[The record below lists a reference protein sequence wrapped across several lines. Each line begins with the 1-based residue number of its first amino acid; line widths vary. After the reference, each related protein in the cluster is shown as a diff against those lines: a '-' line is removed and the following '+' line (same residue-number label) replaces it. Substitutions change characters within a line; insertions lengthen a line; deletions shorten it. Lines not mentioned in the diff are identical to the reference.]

1 MTRFL
6 TIVVAMTAT
15 PLAAATLELGTPFRD
30 HMVLQRDKPV
40 PVWGWA
46 DAGDDV
52 AVEFAGQRKT
62 VQANPD
68 GTWMV
73 RLDPLAT
80 NATPATLTVKSARSG
95 GPLTVADVLVGE
107 VWLGSGQSNMKMMVK
122 SSANFAQES
131 AAADLPLVRMFIETS
146 NAAPEPQVRGAGKW
160 HVCSPA
166 TVGDFSA
173 TLFFFGRE
181 LHRALGVPIGLV
193 NSSWGGTPIQSWTD
207 ESAQRNAAALA
218 PYVAGL
224 DRDAAAFDR
233 EAARAKYEKAL
244 CGLARK
250 GAEGAR
256 SRQAR
261 SAPSD
266 RHGGAARPQLD
277 RPALQRQDRATES
290 LRDPRRGLVSGRGK
304 HAWRKCHVLPS
315 PIAAP
320 CHRLARAVGR

>member
-1 MTRFL
+1 MMTRFL
-6 TIVVAMTAT
+6 TIVLAMTAT

-62 VQANPD
+62 AQANPD

-73 RLDPLAT
+73 RLDPLTT

-122 SSANFAQES
+122 SSASFAQER

-146 NAAPEPQVRGAGKW
+146 NAAPEPQERGAGKW

-181 LHRALGVPIGLV
+181 IHRALGVPVGLV

-207 ESAQRNAAALA
+207 ESVQRNLPALA
-218 PYVAGL
+218 HYVAGL
-224 DRDAAAFDR
+224 DRDAAAFER
-233 EAARAKYEKAL
+233 PPGRSMKMPLRPGPKRSGRRAKPASPL
-244 CGLARK
+244 RAVRPTRWSSTTATRSAGSST
-250 GAEGAR
+250 AR
-256 SRQAR
+256 SRR
-261 SAPSD
+261 
-266 RHGGAARPQLD
+266 
-277 RPALQRQDRATES
+277 
-290 LRDPRRGLVSGRGK
+290 
-304 HAWRKCHVLPS
+304 
-315 PIAAP
+315 
-320 CHRLARAVGR
+320 